1 MSSWC
6 HLTTGRPLE
15 IHYSGVMYEEKRITL
30 RLPADLH
37 EWLVT
42 QARSARRSLNSEIV
56 YRLEVE
62 RDISVADA
70 ESP

>member
-1 MSSWC
+1 MD
-6 HLTTGRPLE
+6 
-15 IHYSGVMYEEKRITL
+15 EEKRITL

-37 EWLVT
+37 EWLAA

-62 RDISVADA
+62 RDAA
-70 ESP
+70 FPALLRRSPIPPRPEGRGILGGTR